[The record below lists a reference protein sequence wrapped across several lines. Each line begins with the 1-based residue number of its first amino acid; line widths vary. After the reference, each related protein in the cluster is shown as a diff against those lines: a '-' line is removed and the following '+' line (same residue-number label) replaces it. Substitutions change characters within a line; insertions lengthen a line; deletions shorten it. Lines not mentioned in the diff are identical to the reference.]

1 MGRPELPSLLVLFSL
16 SLRLPPVVCMLVNRL
31 LSDADITV
39 APDGSGLSFF
49 FCKKIQIPLLL
60 LSDCQTVVR
69 PVSYI
74 ILLPCTTH
82 YLKWINDM
90 QLCNGMN
97 GKNSVL

>member
-1 MGRPELPSLLVLFSL
+1 
-16 SLRLPPVVCMLVNRL
+16 MLVNRL

-49 FCKKIQIPLLL
+49 FCKKYKFLIFPF

-74 ILLPCTTH
+74 ILLPSTTH

-97 GKNSVL
+97 GKNSVTVVYMEFLYVVDV

>member
-1 MGRPELPSLLVLFSL
+1 
-16 SLRLPPVVCMLVNRL
+16 MLVNRL

-49 FCKKIQIPLLL
+49 FCKKYKFLIFPLLL

-74 ILLPCTTH
+74 ILLPSTH

-97 GKNSVL
+97 GKNSVTVVYMEFLYVVDV